1 MRTSPAPA
9 GLFLGN
15 KNLHH
20 PELTLFAAPICW
32 ETQDEFAGESAD
44 EPNAQAQAALSLDA
58 SSTDRRF
65 ETTEFLSL
73 PVWSPL
79 NDN

>member
-20 PELTLFAAPICW
+20 PELTLFAAPISW
-32 ETQDEFAGESAD
+32 ETQDESAD
-44 EPNAQAQAALSLDA
+44 DANAEAQPALSLDT